1 MYSSV
6 TVTVL
11 AKIWS
16 AIQLGYEHSLFKKI
30 MSTIGK
36 GFKYISKGS
45 NFLRLFSSNRKMAG
59 ETLFYKIYCKFIDL
73 IYKLVEAIRK
83 LINKGKGGSV
93 LDSSATVL
101 FRDKIEIQNTFAVFS
116 LFFGLT
122 VFIFNAVRG
131 KFLGKSFYVSIFV
144 LLIGI
149 FGLKYEGGYKMLLEE
164 SNSFKFLKS
173 LFTTD
178 KGGERWW

>member
-1 MYSSV
+1 MYSSI

-16 AIQLGYEHSLFKKI
+16 AIQLGYEHSFFKKI
-30 MSTIGK
+30 MDAISK
-36 GFKYISKGS
+36 GFEYISKGS
-45 NFLRLFSSNRKMAG
+45 KFLRLFSSNRKMAG

-73 IYKLVEAIRK
+73 IYKIIEAIRK
-83 LINKGKGGSV
+83 LINKVKDGSI

-101 FRDKIEIQNTFAVFS
+101 FRDEIEIQNTFAVFS

-144 LLIGI
+144 ILIGI
-149 FGLKYEGGYKMLLEE
+149 FGLKREGGYKMLLEE
-164 SNSFKFLKS
+164 SKSFKFLKS
-173 LFTTD
+173 IFTMD